1 MRMLRNVIT
10 ALLSLGF
17 VIGSAVMLQPTAAH
31 AQQRSERLILK
42 DGSFQ
47 SVAKYEIQGDR
58 VHYMSAERYE
68 WEDIP
73 SSLIDWDATNKYN
86 AELGSG
92 KLRTHLSETP
102 EEREERE
109 KEEAN
114 SPEIVPGLKLPGSG
128 GVFLLDQFQGKP
140 ELAEIVQN
148 GSELNK
154 NEKKKGVLRAAINPL
169 GSNKHA
175 FEIKGEH
182 AQIQSHRPR
191 PIIYIDIDEGP
202 RDDTTPGEH
211 FRLIRAE
218 VKKDVRVVGG
228 VKVSI
233 GGKVT
238 EQNIFVPADVTK
250 LGTGSWLKL
259 VPKQD
264 LPAGEYAVVEML
276 DPQEMNL
283 YVWDFGVNPNAPVNP
298 NTWQPVAKP
307 ASSN

>member
-1 MRMLRNVIT
+1 VGMLRNLLT
-10 ALLSLGF
+10 AFLSVAF
-17 VIGSAVMLQPTAAH
+17 VVGSAVMLWQHPVAH

-73 SSLIDWDATNKYN
+73 ASLIDWDATNKYN
-86 AELGSG
+86 ADLGTG

-114 SPEIVPGLKLPGSG
+114 SPEIAPGLKLPGSG

-154 NEKKKGVLRAAINPL
+154 SEKKKSVLRSAINPL

-182 AQIQSHRPR
+182 AQIQSHQPR

-202 RDDTTPGEH
+202 RDDTAPGERFAGGRRGEGQH
-211 FRLIRAE
+211 RRQSHRAE
-218 VKKDVRVVGG
+218 HFCSRRCHQAGDRRLVKGGSQTRPSSRRVRRGRD
-228 VKVSI
+228 
-233 GGKVT
+233 
-238 EQNIFVPADVTK
+238 AR
-250 LGTGSWLKL
+250 
-259 VPKQD
+259 
-264 LPAGEYAVVEML
+264 PAGDESLCVGLRRQSQRA
-276 DPQEMNL
+276 
-283 YVWDFGVNPNAPVNP
+283 G
-298 NTWQPVAKP
+298 
-307 ASSN
+307 